1 MHGGPIFVVFV
12 GSTPPWS
19 NLHPRRKQ
27 KIWFSYLNW
36 KQTHL
41 HCTKLHSHEYA
52 KIPQAMKIAPPPF
65 PQNLNDST
73 VFVHV
78 LRQKKSRLCYLSSL
92 FLIVI
97 QHWTIHKSDRQVLGK
112 LVVNKIDQSCSPK
125 YEFASYN
132 NLLLEKENPVRFSIK
147 IWIFSYVWVIFFL
160 QVKKVWK
167 W

>member
-1 MHGGPIFVVFV
+1 MAAQFSWYSWVVL
-12 GSTPPWS
+12 
-19 NLHPRRKQ
+19 LHDRIYILDEN
-27 KIWFSYLNW
+27 KIYELVFLLKLKTDAS
-36 KQTHL
+36 
-41 HCTKLHSHEYA
+41 TKLHSHEYA

-73 VFVHV
+73 VFVRV

-132 NLLLEKENPVRFSIK
+132 NLLLEKEKPVRFSIK
-147 IWIFSYVWVIFFL
+147 IWIFSYVWVIFFSSS
-160 QVKKVWK
+160 
-167 W
+167 

>member
-1 MHGGPIFVVFV
+1 MIEFTSSTKTKNMVFLLKLKTDA
-12 GSTPPWS
+12 ST
-19 NLHPRRKQ
+19 LYETTFPRICK
-27 KIWFSYLNW
+27 NP
-36 KQTHL
+36 T
-41 HCTKLHSHEYA
+41 SHENC
-52 KIPQAMKIAPPPF
+52 PPPF

-147 IWIFSYVWVIFFL
+147 IWIFSYVWVILFL

>member
-1 MHGGPIFVVFV
+1 MIEFTS
-12 GSTPPWS
+12 STKTKYMS
-19 NLHPRRKQ
+19 
-27 KIWFSYLNW
+27 WFSYLNW

-41 HCTKLHSHEYA
+41 RNYIPTNMQKSHKPWKL
-52 KIPQAMKIAPPPF
+52 PPPPF

-73 VFVHV
+73 VFVRV

-132 NLLLEKENPVRFSIK
+132 NLLLEKEKPVRFSIK
-147 IWIFSYVWVIFFL
+147 IWIFSYVWVILFL